1 MLPEGLEA
9 LPDEISP
16 LGWSV
21 LTWGHVMVPT
31 FLPSASLLQSKFSLV
46 KVTTSMLISELYTL
60 WLFNIAMGNGPFIDG
75 SPIKMVIFH
84 GYVKQPDGSCQS
96 SMISSG
102 PVGFSHLYDLDASFS
117 ATDHPCYGLPGGKK
131 SLGIYVV
138 ASDPIGCGC
147 KEFFRAFAW
156 SPHKF
161 YNVFLEFW

>member
-1 MLPEGLEA
+1 MACVTKNCVAVRRFSMKLCPK
-9 LPDEISP
+9 
-16 LGWSV
+16 LGYRDIPW
-21 LTWGHVMVPT
+21 LIYCHVPN
-31 FLPSASLLQSKFSLV
+31 K
-46 KVTTSMLISELYTL
+46 YTL

-156 SPHKF
+156 SPPQVLQCF
-161 YNVFLEFW
+161 FLSFW